1 MLQHSTSTSCS
12 LGSSFFQILSLLT
25 AAANLVHALE
35 AVPAIT
41 TTNNGSY
48 AKLLPEPEYKIL
60 APQLAARGGEMADAG
75 FADDAQFQ
83 SQLVSDHV
91 WYRAQHGAGPV
102 TWSDELARSSSTWI
116 ENCKFG
122 HSGTPGVGE
131 NIALGYSKLV
141 DAVNAWGLE
150 RVNYDFAAPG
160 FSSGTGHFSTQMVWK
175 ATTKIGCA
183 KKQCTVPGFGNGGP
197 AWYLVCQY
205 SAQGNIVNAGFFET
219 NVGRQV
225 SGDPKVGIVGTL
237 PVVVP
242 PSPTTVAKPPP
253 LPSSQTQTHATT
265 TTPAPAPANPP
276 VVTVTITKTV
286 VGVGLGPEVPTPSPP
301 SSHSHSATAA
311 SKPTF
316 KPGHSSLGFDDARAN
331 EEAKAAT
338 STTPS
343 SSSTSVSYPPF
354 IPFILGK
361 SEAARSV
368 NSSSSHRK
376 KGNALAGFVG
386 LFLGF

>member
-1 MLQHSTSTSCS
+1 MLQHSTSTSS
-12 LGSSFFQILSLLT
+12 LGSRFLRTVSLLIT
-25 AAANLVHALE
+25 AAALVHALE
-35 AVPAIT
+35 AVPATT

-48 AKLLPEPEYKIL
+48 AQLLPELEYNIL
-60 APQLAARGGEMADAG
+60 APQLAAGGGEMADAG

-102 TWSDELARSSSTWI
+102 TWSDELARSSTVWI

-150 RVNYDFAAPG
+150 RLNYDFAAPG
-160 FSSGTGHFSTQMVWK
+160 FSSGTGHFTQMVWK

-219 NVGRQV
+219 NVGRQI
-225 SGDPKVGIVGTL
+225 SGDPKVGIW
-237 PVVVP
+237 
-242 PSPTTVAKPPP
+242 
-253 LPSSQTQTHATT
+253 
-265 TTPAPAPANPP
+265 
-276 VVTVTITKTV
+276 
-286 VGVGLGPEVPTPSPP
+286 E
-301 SSHSHSATAA
+301 
-311 SKPTF
+311 
-316 KPGHSSLGFDDARAN
+316 
-331 EEAKAAT
+331 
-338 STTPS
+338 
-343 SSSTSVSYPPF
+343 
-354 IPFILGK
+354 
-361 SEAARSV
+361 
-368 NSSSSHRK
+368 
-376 KGNALAGFVG
+376 
-386 LFLGF
+386 